1 MTDRYEIAIQ
11 VLDAKYID
19 TLVAGL
25 VRQGYNVYYNA
36 DLDTV
41 CFTATDDEVTKLDVG
56 DE

>member
-1 MTDRYEIAIQ
+1 MSERYEIAIQ